1 MLAPRIS
8 LQTIGEPDRINP
20 VIQGENHHGDFCDV
34 PRFKRPYV
42 EFNNNHS
49 TRISGP
55 PSVITNAALGD
66 GRTK

>member
-1 MLAPRIS
+1 
-8 LQTIGEPDRINP
+8 
-20 VIQGENHHGDFCDV
+20 V